1 MAGSKKNYLRDLGSE
16 TVNGTLEFCMSS
28 LSTVLY
34 LILNEITFCIAVQS
48 HDQFMH
54 SDLHCV

>member
-1 MAGSKKNYLRDLGSE
+1 MAGSKKNCLRDLGSE

-28 LSTVLY
+28 LSNVLY
-34 LILNEITFCIAVQS
+34 LILNVITFCIAVQL

-54 SDLHCV
+54 GDLHCV

>member
-1 MAGSKKNYLRDLGSE
+1 MAGRKKNYLRDLGSE

-28 LSTVLY
+28 LSNVLY
-34 LILNEITFCIAVQS
+34 LILNVITFCIAVQL

-54 SDLHCV
+54 GDLHCV